1 MHVVI
6 VNETARI
13 VKRIDKGVEKDV
25 VGENDLIQKKV

>member
-13 VKRIDKGVEKDV
+13 VRRTGKGVEKDV